1 MFTPKKIARSLAAA
15 LLCGH
20 VSRAGLLHRAAA
32 LAGRR
37 SAWLRGLAD
46 RIVTHFGAGSRPSQ
60 FSLQQFILA
69 DSAFLKAFHKD
80 AFRNFSNRRFHAK
93 MCPAAGPPRR
103 WTLLPICTA
112 GELAGKLNLTPNELA
127 WFADCRM
134 LESRLPLGPL
144 RHYRYRW
151 QEKRDGSARLI
162 ESPKQRLKS
171 IQRYLLREIVSHIP
185 PHPAAH
191 GFRAQRSIRTFAA
204 PHVGKALVI
213 KLDLKD
219 FFPSIPRARLMSI
232 FLTAGYP
239 QTVARLLTGL
249 CTNSTPSQVIQ
260 CCPGRGALHRGTALR
275 DLYQRPHLPQGAPT
289 SPALANLA
297 AYRLDSR
304 LTGLAKA
311 AGASY
316 TRYADDLVFSGEE
329 AFQRMSKRF
338 YSAVCAIALE
348 EGFEVHTRK
357 TRLMARANSQR
368 AAGMVLN
375 QHVNL
380 PREEYDQLKAIIH
393 NCVTHGPVSQNRASI
408 VDFRM
413 HLAGRIAHL
422 EMLNPPRGQKLRNEF
437 EKIRW

>member
-1 MFTPKKIARSLAAA
+1 
-15 LLCGH
+15 
-20 VSRAGLLHRAAA
+20 V
-32 LAGRR
+32 
-37 SAWLRGLAD
+37 WLRGFAERILA
-46 RIVTHFGAGSRPSQ
+46 HFSAGSRPSQ
-60 FSLQQFILA
+60 FSLERFILC
-69 DSAFLKAFHKD
+69 DSGFLKAYHKN
-80 AFRNFSNRRFHAK
+80 AFRNFSRRQFHPK
-93 MCPAAGPPRR
+93 MCPAAGPPRG
-103 WTLLPICTA
+103 WSLPPICTS
-112 GELAGKLNLTPNELA
+112 GELAGQLNLTPNELD

-144 RHYRYRW
+144 RHYCYRW

-162 ESPKQRLKS
+162 ESPKQRLKA
-171 IQRYLLREIVSHIP
+171 IQRYLLREILNHIP
-185 PHPAAH
+185 PHFAAH

-204 PHVGKALVI
+204 PHVGRTLVM

-219 FFPSIPRARLMSI
+219 FFPSIPRARVMGI

-239 QTVARLLTGL
+239 ETVARLLTGL
-249 CTNSTPSQVIQ
+249 CTNSIPRQVIE
-260 CCPGRGALHRGTALR
+260 CCPVRGALRRGTRLR
-275 DLYQRPHLPQGAPT
+275 NLYERPHLPQGAPT

-316 TRYADDLVFSGEE
+316 TRYADDLVFSGDDS
-329 AFQRMSKRF
+329 FQRMSERF
-338 YSAVCAIALE
+338 YIAVCAIALE

-357 TRLMARANSQR
+357 TRLMARSNSQR
-368 AAGMVLN
+368 AGGMVLN

-393 NCVTHGPVSQNRASI
+393 NCVTHGPVSQNRAAI
-408 VDFRM
+408 VNFER
-413 HLAGRIAHL
+413 HLAGRIAHV
-422 EMLNPPRGQKLRNEF
+422 EMLNPPRGRKLRNEF